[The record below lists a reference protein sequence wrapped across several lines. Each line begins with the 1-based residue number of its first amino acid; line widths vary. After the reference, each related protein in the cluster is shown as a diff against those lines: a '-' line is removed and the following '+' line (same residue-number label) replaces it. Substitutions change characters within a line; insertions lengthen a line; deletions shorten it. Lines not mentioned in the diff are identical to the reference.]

1 MKTRRKL
8 ITGVTAI
15 GGITLIAGCS
25 GNSQETDDSQTETDN
40 QATNESEED
49 DDEEPVETNEI
60 GPKIFVQNTSYSYTF
75 SGGLSSATQVVNNRE
90 QGSGAVEVNISMV
103 AYDGE
108 TEIGEDSS
116 WQEVTATAGESEY
129 DENNDEQYQ
138 RFVEEIEVN
147 IEGISQTGD
156 YSIDDITE
164 VVIRGRIRQNEYTR
178 VESISGSE
186 IRNRV
191 DS

>member
-8 ITGVTAI
+8 ITGVSSI

-25 GNSQETDDSQTETDN
+25 GNSEETDDSQTETNN

-60 GPKIFVQNTSYSYTF
+60 GSEILVETTSYSYAF
-75 SGGLSSATQVVNNRE
+75 SGGLSSVTQVVNNRE

-108 TEIGEDSS
+108 TEIGEDNS
-116 WQEVTATAGESEY
+116 WQAVTATAGESEY
-129 DENNDEQYQ
+129 DESNDEQYQ
-138 RFVEEIEVN
+138 RFAEEFEVN
-147 IEGISQTGD
+147 VEGISETGD

-164 VVIRGRIRQNEYTR
+164 VVIRGRIRQSEYTR

-191 DS
+191 DN